1 MNLTI
6 IRVFKYNQIPNI
18 STIAGLIL
26 IIVGVII
33 VNTMSDININ

>member
-6 IRVFKYNQIPNI
+6 MGVFKYNQIPNI
-18 STIAGLIL
+18 STITGLIL
-26 IIVGVII
+26 IIVEVII